1 MSYEQITL
9 VIDKGVA
16 IITLN
21 RPEALNAF
29 TGLMGEEWSDAYRR
43 CDQNDEVK
51 VVIVTGAGNAFC
63 AGADMS
69 GGGGTFDKQED
80 MSFTS
85 SPIHP
90 AWKVRKPVIG
100 ALNGHAVGV
109 GFGLAIQCDLRV
121 IAKEGKYG
129 LLQVRRGVL
138 ADASSHWLLPRMIG
152 QEKALMLHL
161 TGRKMTGDEM
171 FQMGLGSACVPAE
184 EVLDTALKLAREMAV
199 NCSPL
204 IMGLAK
210 KLVWDSADLS
220 LDEMEKEETRLLHYT
235 MGRPD
240 SIEGG
245 LAYMERRAPNWQ
257 SSVQND
263 WPDEE

>member
-1 MSYEQITL
+1 MSYQQITL
-9 VIDKGVA
+9 EVDEGIA

-21 RPEALNAF
+21 RPEALNSF
-29 TGLMGEEWSDAYRR
+29 TGVMGEEWSDAYRR
-43 CDQNDEVK
+43 CDVDDEVK
-51 VVIVTGAGNAFC
+51 VIIVTGSGKAFC

-69 GGGGTFDKQED
+69 AGGGTFDTQED

-85 SPIHP
+85 NPIYP
-90 AWKVRKPVIG
+90 AWKVRKPVIA

-109 GFGLAIQCDLRV
+109 GFGLAIQCDFRI
-121 IAKEGKYG
+121 IAEEGKYG

-152 QEKALMLHL
+152 QEKALMLQL
-161 TGRKMTGDEM
+161 SGRKMTGQEM
-171 FQMGLGSACVPAE
+171 YQMGLGSACVSADK
-184 EVLDTALKLAREMAV
+184 VLETALELARDMAI

-220 LDEMEKEETRLLHYT
+220 LEEMEKEETHLLHYT
-235 MGRPD
+235 MGKPD
-240 SIEGG
+240 AIEGG
-245 LAYMERRAPNWQ
+245 VAYMERRAPNWQ
-257 SSVQND
+257 SSVTKD
-263 WPDEE
+263 WPEEE